1 MKSGFTLVEVLV
13 SSLIILVVLTALA
26 FALQSF
32 FRGSRSI
39 ELQDGALTLAR
50 VEISE
55 IERLEE
61 IPEPGFFSRV
71 DTLWGHTYTVDT
83 SITQSQYNTIDLDV
97 SVSSGDTLSIELTRR
112 FYIDNDNNTSRQEIL

>member
-1 MKSGFTLVEVLV
+1 MKKGFTLVEVLV
-13 SSLIILVVLTALA
+13 SSLIILVVLTALL

-32 FRGSRSI
+32 VRGSRTI

-61 IPEPGFFSRV
+61 VPEPGNFTKT
-71 DTLWGHTYTVDT
+71 DTLWGHRYSVNT
-83 SITQSQYNTIDLDV
+83 SITQTPNNTVDVDV
-97 SVSSGDTLSIELTRR
+97 SVSSGDTLTIELTRR
-112 FYIDNDNNTSRQEIL
+112 FYIDNNTNRQEIF

>member
-1 MKSGFTLVEVLV
+1 MKKGFTLVEVLV
-13 SSLIILVVLTALA
+13 SSLIILVVLTALL

-32 FRGSRSI
+32 VRGSRTI

-50 VEISE
+50 VEISG

-61 IPEPGFFSRV
+61 IPEPGYFSRA

-83 SITQSQYNTIDLDV
+83 SITQSQYNTVDVDV

-112 FYIDNDNNTSRQEIL
+112 FYIDNNTSRQEIL

>member
-1 MKSGFTLVEVLV
+1 MRSGFTLVEVLV
-13 SSLIILVVLTALA
+13 SSLIILVVLTALL

-32 FRGSRSI
+32 VRGSRTI

-61 IPEPGFFSRV
+61 IPEPGLFSRS
-71 DTLWGHTYTVDT
+71 DTLWGHSYTVDT
-83 SITQSQYNTIDLDV
+83 SITQSQYNTIDVDV